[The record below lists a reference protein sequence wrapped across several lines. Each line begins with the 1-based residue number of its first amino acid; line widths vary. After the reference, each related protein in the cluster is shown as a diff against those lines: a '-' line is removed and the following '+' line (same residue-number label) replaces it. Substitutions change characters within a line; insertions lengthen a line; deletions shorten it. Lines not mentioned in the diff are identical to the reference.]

1 MCFGL
6 LTNDLPFNNF
16 CHWTR
21 LDVPETGLAAL
32 VRLSNG
38 DMRKAL
44 NILQVIR
51 ILPPPTPPPQKKI
64 LLMLLSLCVCLG
76 CRWWGRVLYFCSL
89 QTWIRKMIGCYKGV
103 KYAIYCLEDGT
114 GCSNDHCYWS
124 VTLPN

>member
-6 LTNDLPFNNF
+6 RTNDLPLNNF

-51 ILPPPTPPPQKKI
+51 ICPPQI
-64 LLMLLSLCVCLG
+64 LLMLLPVCVFG
-76 CRWWGRVLYFCSL
+76 GVD
-89 QTWIRKMIGCYKGV
+89 GGKGV
-103 KYAIYCLEDGT
+103 VFLFFTDV
-114 GCSNDHCYWS
+114 D
-124 VTLPN
+124 